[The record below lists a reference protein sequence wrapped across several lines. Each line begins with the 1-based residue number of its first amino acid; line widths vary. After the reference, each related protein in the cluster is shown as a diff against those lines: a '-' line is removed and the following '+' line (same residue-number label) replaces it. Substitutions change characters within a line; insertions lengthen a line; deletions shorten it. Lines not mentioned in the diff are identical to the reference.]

1 MEEWIK
7 RKCSNLTGPI
17 GRPAKL
23 EPFTID
29 TSDEN
34 PIKIRPRPHSPL
46 DLAKIKDFIDENLK
60 SGVISETD
68 SPWSAPLVLATK
80 ADGSTRGCVD
90 YRALNQI
97 SRKDTHP
104 LPRIDESFTQFN
116 GARYFT
122 SLDLKSGYWQISLDS
137 ASRQKTAFSS
147 RYGHYVWNVLPFGL
161 SNAPGAF
168 QRRMNKVLARFVDK
182 FVIVY
187 LDDILIYSSSL
198 QEHEKHVK
206 MVLRALSEADM
217 ILNVEKCK
225 FYEEE
230 VKFLGHIV
238 SASGSR
244 PDPRNV
250 EKIVNWPTPRT
261 ITDVRGF
268 NNLAGHYRRY
278 IDGFA
283 KLALPLTDLQKGSPA
298 KRTAITWTKREEAS
312 FQALKKAITSEPVLK
327 HPQIGKPFVID
338 PDSSQF
344 VIGAVL
350 QQLFM
355 DPDGKERLHPIAF
368 ESKKLTETEQRYPT
382 QERELLAAKD
392 ALDHW
397 RHIIVG
403 SDIQIRTDHESLKVY
418 RTKKHMTKRLTK
430 FMQEIEHYDPL
441 ITYRPGHLQTVPD
454 SISRMPG
461 AREEGAQ

>member
-80 ADGSTRGCVD
+80 ADSSTRVCVD

-97 SRKDTHP
+97 TRKDAHP
-104 LPRIDESFTQFN
+104 LPCIDESFTQFN

-122 SLDLKSGYWQISLDS
+122 MLDLKSGYWQILLDL

-168 QRRMNKVLARFVDK
+168 QRRMNKVLARFIYK
-182 FVIVY
+182 FV
-187 LDDILIYSSSL
+187 LL
-198 QEHEKHVK
+198 
-206 MVLRALSEADM
+206 
-217 ILNVEKCK
+217 
-225 FYEEE
+225 
-230 VKFLGHIV
+230 
-238 SASGSR
+238 
-244 PDPRNV
+244 
-250 EKIVNWPTPRT
+250 
-261 ITDVRGF
+261 
-268 NNLAGHYRRY
+268 Y

-283 KLALPLTDLQKGSPA
+283 NLPLPLTDLQKGSPA